1 MKKTLKILQ
10 VCYLAITVI
19 IVVGSLLALTDKIQ
33 LNLSLNK
40 VTAIVFLLFS
50 LQWIEYW
57 RIHIRDE
64 QQKEMQK

>member
-1 MKKTLKILQ
+1 MKKSLKLLQ
-10 VCYLAITVI
+10 VCYLTIAII
-19 IVVGSLLALTDKIQ
+19 IVVCSLLALTD
-33 LNLSLNK
+33 NLQINISLNK
-40 VTAIVFLLFS
+40 LAAIVFLLFS